1 MKLLIVDDDSL
12 ICSSLARGLIRLGH
26 AGRAARSVESALKMI
41 ESESP
46 SAVLTDLDLGPG
58 GDGVEL
64 LARMRREGCQVP
76 AIMMTG
82 SDPALARARLARAG
96 LDEIAL
102 LVKPFAFDEL
112 MKVLGEVLPGD
123 ASVAAARGR
132 APRLTPVAALVDKVA
147 HLFGGRAP

>member
-12 ICSSLARGLIRLGH
+12 ICSSLARSLMRLGH
-26 AGRAARSVESALKMI
+26 AGRAAGSVESALRMI

-46 SAVLTDLDLGPG
+46 AAVLTDLDLGPG

-76 AIMMTG
+76 AIVMTG

-96 LDEIAL
+96 LGETAL

-112 MKVLGEVLPGD
+112 MKMLGEVLPGEPS
-123 ASVAAARGR
+123 ATAAPGR
-132 APRLTPVAALVDKVA
+132 APRLTPVAALVDKVV